1 MLFVPYLN
9 KELTQILVRVEQ
21 IKYIRFVSFL
31 FTWSL
36 FHIRCNLDSP
46 ISIFIPN
53 VHVLLLLFI
62 MIFICHTC
70 FSTLLAQAPVVTPAA
85 REMKKEEEP
94 KPKRIELAE
103 PKERERERVV
113 VGAGGIYFL

>member
-1 MLFVPYLN
+1 MTN
-9 KELTQILVRVEQ
+9 
-21 IKYIRFVSFL
+21 
-31 FTWSL
+31 
-36 FHIRCNLDSP
+36 DSP

-113 VGAGGIYFL
+113 VGAGGNYFL